1 MVAWW
6 GRWGPPCI
14 PITTWHTIKV
24 RSKICYGILL
34 SSISQLLSAE
44 RYSKNSA
51 CMLPHFSPFRFCN
64 LVGPSPP
71 GSSVHGILQEFSYSM
86 DRGYKNS
93 EVGCHALLQGIF
105 LTQGSNP
112 RLLGLLHWEA
122 GSLPLAPPGRVEV
135 GWLRGQKLYLMLKV
149 SPHAFSYPQSY

>member
-6 GRWGPPCI
+6 GRRGPPCI

-64 LVGPSPP
+64 LWVLARQAPLSMGFSRNSPIP
-71 GSSVHGILQEFSYSM
+71 
-86 DRGYKNS
+86 RGYKNG
-93 EVGCHALLQGIF
+93 EVGCHAFLQGIF
-105 LTQGSNP
+105 LTQGSNLH
-112 RLLGLLHWEA
+112 LLGFLHWEA

-135 GWLRGQKLYLMLKV
+135 GWLRGQKVYLMLKV